1 MEGGIVKGVIK
12 DVRFRMMTRGHGC
25 HSILNK
31 VLCSNWGI
39 SLTRDSKLHLAV
51 FDLYSPL
58 ALFVLPSGSVCT
70 L

>member
-1 MEGGIVKGVIK
+1 
-12 DVRFRMMTRGHGC
+12 MMTRGHGC

-58 ALFVLPSGSVCT
+58 ALFVLCSLDTVVM
-70 L
+70 LLIKMVL